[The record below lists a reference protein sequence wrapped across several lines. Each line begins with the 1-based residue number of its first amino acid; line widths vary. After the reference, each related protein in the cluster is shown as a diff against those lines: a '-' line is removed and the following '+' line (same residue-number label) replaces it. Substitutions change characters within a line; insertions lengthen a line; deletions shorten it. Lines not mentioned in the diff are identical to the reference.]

1 MKAKLGGSQGK
12 IYIRPIQKVLLINP
26 ITQQRVSQRMEKS
39 IMCVTEIPVK
49 DLCEHFSSCSLEISA
64 DDSEH
69 GDLPP
74 VFNNKDAVSGI
85 FNFL

>member
-1 MKAKLGGSQGK
+1 
-12 IYIRPIQKVLLINP
+12 
-26 ITQQRVSQRMEKS
+26 
-39 IMCVTEIPVK
+39 MCVTEIPVK